1 MSVNISFNMCLV
13 IFLCFNMSFQGVLRR
28 GDVSRLLPIY
38 LDRKKR
44 WWSRVSSDNRHHF
57 KQIVTNKL
65 VLILY
70 VSSFIFT
77 EVAFSSLVY
86 THSQL
91 VKNNKQQCS
100 YLHCTQGIYRLFSA
114 CTAPKDL
121 LQIPCT
127 AAYYKIHHTYS
138 MQRQHQC

>member
-1 MSVNISFNMCLV
+1 MTWCSMMPTHPGC
-13 IFLCFNMSFQGVLRR
+13 
-28 GDVSRLLPIY
+28 Y
-38 LDRKKR
+38 
-44 WWSRVSSDNRHHF
+44 F

-65 VLILY
+65 VLNLY

-77 EVAFSSLVY
+77 EVAFSSLVC

-127 AAYYKIHHTYS
+127 APYYKIPVTYTHL
-138 MQRQHQC
+138 RAHETPEHLVCRLLREKKKL